1 MHMHWV
7 RTSLVRLLHI
17 ALLVTLLLGAVLFG
31 VGAVLMN
38 PDHVVRLL
46 NSDAVYQRLL
56 DEGTQRALDLG
67 DATTQSI
74 LPSTTGAEIRSALSA
89 AFPKTFLDSSVHS
102 VVDANYA
109 WLRGDTASPHFSVEV
124 AAGKQRFAV
133 SVSQILVAHLRS
145 VPECSVAQLRALQ
158 TSNPSSLTCRPPG
171 IDTEIEAAQVEQ
183 QLINNQS
190 FLNEASITQD
200 TLTLG
205 QSHGPYYRGLTWLPR
220 AFQTLHYAPY
230 VCALLATL
238 LALAAVYTL
247 PNRRRGVWKI
257 ARTLLIAGVI
267 LASARVAGTIAYN
280 ELRSYLLHSGA
291 SNPLQRLVL
300 DIAHH
305 TLAALS
311 HSEIVVGVVYA
322 TLAGVIVIGLLVTRF
337 TKNKRQDSGSA
348 DDASDL
354 PTATATTPAT
364 TTNKKKR
371 PVMDIIGKPAQLA
384 VSSKNQTVPNNV
396 TNITVGEP
404 QKKTSALGKR
414 GIIQ

>member
-1 MHMHWV
+1 MHWV

-17 ALLVTLLLGAVLFG
+17 ALLVTLLLDAVLFG
-31 VGAVLMN
+31 VGDVLMN
-38 PDHVVRLL
+38 PNHVERLL

-56 DEGTQRALDLG
+56 DEGAQRALNLG

-74 LPSTTGAEIRSALSA
+74 LPATTGTEIRSALGA

-102 VVDANYA
+102 VIDANYA
-109 WLRGDTASPHFSVEV
+109 WLRGDTASPRFSVEV

-133 SVSQILVAHLRS
+133 SVSQVLVARLRS

-171 IDTEIEAAQVEQ
+171 IDTEVEATQVEQ
-183 QLINNQS
+183 QLIHNQS

-200 TLTLG
+200 TLTPG
-205 QSHGPYYRGLTWLPR
+205 QSHSPYYRRLAWLPR
-220 AFQTLHYAPY
+220 AFQTLRYAPY

-257 ARTLLIAGVI
+257 ARTLLIAGLI

-291 SNPLQRLVL
+291 SNPLQRIVL
-300 DIAHH
+300 DIAHN
-305 TLAALS
+305 TLVALS
-311 HSEIVVGVVYA
+311 HTEIVIGVVYA
-322 TLAGVIVIGLLVTRF
+322 TVAGVIAIGLLVTRF
-337 TKNKRQDSGSA
+337 AKNKRRDSGSG
-348 DDASDL
+348 DDESDPL
-354 PTATATTPAT
+354 VVTATTPAT

-371 PVMDIIGKPAQLA
+371 PVMDIIGKPEEF
-384 VSSKNQTVPNNV
+384 SGSDPINGQTSLPPGSQAGKS
-396 TNITVGEP
+396 I
-404 QKKTSALGKR
+404 KK
-414 GIIQ
+414 